1 MAQEKMLSGCAAA
14 AQGAK
19 FAEVEVICSF
29 PIRPYTAI
37 MMELAKMVANGEI
50 DAEFLHGE
58 GEHAQVSVVLGASA
72 CGARAYTG
80 SSGVGVTYAFEV
92 YSPAAGGRY
101 PLQMA
106 IADRTLDPPGDFGSE
121 HTDAMSA
128 RDQGWLMGWASTPQ
142 EVFDNTL
149 INFRVGEDPKI
160 MLPQFVCQDG
170 YFLSHIPDKV
180 VLPDIAQVREF
191 LPPYAAPHPLSPIC
205 PVSHGPQIRPDQGAP
220 MDAQRAATFLDLPPV
235 IEKAVADY
243 NAIFKR
249 KMDPWLE
256 KYMIDDAEIAFF
268 IQGAHANTCK
278 NAVRHLRAQGL
289 KAGMVRPRWVRPW
302 PTTADCGNAGPRQGG
317 SLRRDEHVL
326 RRRHEGRQPY
336 PRGKGLPVRPR
347 QETARNVVY
356 GGVGRRRDPTRRLL
370 LHGKDPEADGEGQ
383 ESQTARLLGRLRGR
397 GLRTIVNKEADN
409 GRV

>member
-1 MAQEKMLSGCAAA
+1 MAQERMLSGCAAA

-19 FAEVEVICSF
+19 FAEVEVICSY

-37 MMELAKMVANGEI
+37 MMELARMVANGELN
-50 DAEFLHGE
+50 AEFIHGE
-58 GEHAQVSVVLGASA
+58 GEHAQLSVVLGASA
-72 CGARAYTG
+72 AGARAYTG

-121 HTDAMSA
+121 HTDAMSC

-149 INFRVGEDPKI
+149 INFRVGEDPTI

-170 YFLSHIPDKV
+170 YFISHIADKV
-180 VLPDIAQVREF
+180 ILPEMSQVREF
-191 LPPYAAPHPLSPIC
+191 LPPYKAPHPLSLEC

-220 MDAQRAATFLDLPPV
+220 MDAQRAATFLEVPRV

-243 NAIFKR
+243 NRIFGR
-249 KMDPWLE
+249 NYDPHLE
-256 KYMIDDAEIAFF
+256 KYKMEDAEVAFF

-278 NAVRHLRAQGL
+278 NAINQMRSKGL

-302 PTTADCGNAGPRQGG
+302 PTQQIAEAFSGVKAVA
-317 SLRRDEHVL
+317 SV
-326 RRRHEGRQPY
+326 
-336 PRGKGLPVRPR
+336 
-347 QETARNVVY
+347 ETSTSY
-356 GGVGRRRDPTRRLL
+356 GGAMRGGNLIHELRASLYDLEKRPLVTSFMAGLGGDVILLEDFDYMAKVLAQMVQEKKTRK
-370 LHGKDPEADGEGQ
+370 HVYWIGFEE
-383 ESQTARLLGRLRGR
+383 
-397 GLRTIVNKEADN
+397 
-409 GRV
+409 

>member
-37 MMELAKMVANGEI
+37 MMELSRMVANGEL

-128 RDQGWLMGWASTPQ
+128 RDQGWLMGWAATPQ

-149 INFRVGEDPKI
+149 INYRVGEDPRI

-180 VLPDIAQVREF
+180 ILPEMSQVREF
-191 LPPYAAPHPLSPIC
+191 LPPYKAPHPLSPRLPGFTWSPDPARPGSAHGCSEGSDLSGGAQGDQGGDRMTSIASSVANMTPSLKNIRWRMPIC
-205 PVSHGPQIRPDQGAP
+205 LLHSGGSCQHLQVSHQSSPKTGTEDWDGQADDGFGPG
-220 MDAQRAATFLDLPPV
+220 PPSR
-235 IEKAVADY
+235 
-243 NAIFKR
+243 N
-249 KMDPWLE
+249 
-256 KYMIDDAEIAFF
+256 
-268 IQGAHANTCK
+268 
-278 NAVRHLRAQGL
+278 
-289 KAGMVRPRWVRPW
+289 
-302 PTTADCGNAGPRQGG
+302 CGGP
-317 SLRRDEHVL
+317 L
-326 RRRHEGRQPY
+326 
-336 PRGKGLPVRPR
+336 
-347 QETARNVVY
+347 
-356 GGVGRRRDPTRRLL
+356 
-370 LHGKDPEADGEGQ
+370 
-383 ESQTARLLGRLRGR
+383 
-397 GLRTIVNKEADN
+397 
-409 GRV
+409 

>member
-1 MAQEKMLSGCAAA
+1 MAQERMLSGCAAA

-19 FAEVEVICSF
+19 LAEVEVICSY

-37 MMELAKMVANGEI
+37 MMELARMVANGEL
-50 DAEFLHGE
+50 DAEFIHGE

-72 CGARAYTG
+72 AGARAYTG

-142 EVFDNTL
+142 EVLDNTL
-149 INFRVGEDPKI
+149 INFRVGEDPAI

-180 VLPDIAQVREF
+180 IVPELSQVREF
-191 LPPYAAPHPLSPIC
+191 LPPYKAPHPLSLEC

-220 MDAQRAATFLDLPPV
+220 MDAQRAATFLEVPRV

-243 NAIFKR
+243 NRIFGR
-249 KMDPWLE
+249 NYDPYLE
-256 KYMIDDAEIAFF
+256 KYKMEDAEVAYF

-278 NAVRHLRAQGL
+278 AAINRLRTKGL

-302 PTTADCGNAGPRQGG
+302 PTQQIAEAF
-317 SLRRDEHVL
+317 SKV
-326 RRRHEGRQPY
+326 
-336 PRGKGLPVRPR
+336 KAVASV
-347 QETARNVVY
+347 ETSTSY
-356 GGVGRRRDPTRRLL
+356 GGAMRGGNLVHELRASLYDLEKRPLVTSFMAGLGGDVILIEDFEYMANILTQMVQEKKTRK
-370 LHGKDPEADGEGQ
+370 HVYWIGFEE
-383 ESQTARLLGRLRGR
+383 
-397 GLRTIVNKEADN
+397 
-409 GRV
+409 

>member
-1 MAQEKMLSGCAAA
+1 MAQEKMLSGCAAS

-37 MMELAKMVANGEI
+37 MMELARMVASGEL
-50 DAEFLHGE
+50 DAEFVHGE
-58 GEHAQVSVVLGASA
+58 GEHAQVSVALGASA
-72 CGARAYTG
+72 AGARAFTG

-149 INFRVGEDPKI
+149 INYRVGEDPKV

-180 VLPDIAQVREF
+180 IIPEMSQVREF
-191 LPPYAAPHPLSPIC
+191 LPPYKAPHPLSPVC

-220 MDAQRAATFLDLPPV
+220 MDAQRAATFLDVPKV
-235 IEKAVADY
+235 IEKATDDF
-243 NAIFKR
+243 NRIFGR
-249 KMDPWLE
+249 NYDPFLE
-256 KYMIDDAEIAFF
+256 KYRMEDAEIAFF

-278 NAVRHLRAQGL
+278 SAINHLRTRGV
-289 KAGMVRPRWVRPW
+289 KAGMVRPRWIRPW
-302 PTTADCGNAGPRQGG
+302 PTEQIAEALSRVKVVGCVESSTSYGGATRGGNLIHEVRASLYDVEKRPLVTSFMAGLGGDVILLEDFDYMTKILTQMAKDNKTRQ
-317 SLRRDEHVL
+317 
-326 RRRHEGRQPY
+326 
-336 PRGKGLPVRPR
+336 
-347 QETARNVVY
+347 VVY
-356 GGVGRRRDPTRRLL
+356 WVGFEE
-370 LHGKDPEADGEGQ
+370 EA
-383 ESQTARLLGRLRGR
+383 
-397 GLRTIVNKEADN
+397 
-409 GRV
+409 

>member
-1 MAQEKMLSGCAAA
+1 MAKEMMLSGCAAA

-19 FAEVEVICSF
+19 FAEIEVTASF

-37 MMELAKMVANGEI
+37 MMELAKMVANGEL
-50 DAEFLHGE
+50 DCEFVHGE
-58 GEHAQVSVVLGASA
+58 GEHAQLSIVLGASA

-149 INFRVGEDPKI
+149 INFRVGEDPRI

-180 VLPDIAQVREF
+180 ILPELAQVREF
-191 LPPYAAPHPLSPIC
+191 LPPYAAPHPLSPTC

-220 MDAQRAATFLDLPPV
+220 MDAQRAATFLEVPKV
-235 IEKAVADY
+235 IEEAVADY
-243 NAIFKR
+243 NKIFGR
-249 KMDPWLE
+249 NLDPWLE
-256 KYMIDDAEIAFF
+256 KFMMDDAEVAFF

-278 NAVRHLRAQGL
+278 SAIRHLREQGL
-289 KAGMVRPRWVRPW
+289 KAGMVRPRWIRPW
-302 PTTADCGNAGPRQGG
+302 PTQQIA
-317 SLRRDEHVL
+317 
-326 RRRHEGRQPY
+326 
-336 PRGKGLPVRPR
+336 
-347 QETARNVVY
+347 ETLANMKALACVETSTSY
-356 GGVGRRRDPTRRLL
+356 GGATRGGNLIHEVSASLYDLDKRPLLTSYMAGLGGDVILLEDFYYMAKILSQMVKEKKTLQKVYWVGFEE
-370 LHGKDPEADGEGQ
+370 EA
-383 ESQTARLLGRLRGR
+383 
-397 GLRTIVNKEADN
+397 
-409 GRV
+409 